1 MTDKSLPAPKRK
13 RTPNKVNPAL
23 PATPP
28 PIIDNSILIN
38 KSAASS
44 EFYKSV
50 DANLTARGAST
61 AEFNI
66 YVSLLSERYAT
77 YRQAQ
82 DAINATELTITQV
95 GDKKQDRTIK
105 NPLNEIRDRSLKDV
119 MDGLKELGLTPKSK
133 AALQLEDAN
142 AQAKREE
149 LMNRVLGNNNNN
161 KDAKDDDL

>member
-1 MTDKSLPAPKRK
+1 MTDKSLPASKRK
-13 RTPNKVNPAL
+13 RTPNKVTPVL

-61 AEFNI
+61 TEFNI

-77 YRQAQ
+77 YRQVQ

-133 AALQLEDAN
+133 AALQLEDAD
-142 AQAKREE
+142 AKLKREE
-149 LMNRVLGNNNNN
+149 LMNRVLGNNNN
-161 KDAKDDDL
+161 KDTKDDDL

>member
-1 MTDKSLPAPKRK
+1 MTDKSLPASKRK
-13 RTPNKVNPAL
+13 RTPNKVTPVL

-38 KSAASS
+38 KSPASS

-50 DANLTARGAST
+50 DANLAARGAST

-77 YRQAQ
+77 YRQVQ
-82 DAINATELTITQV
+82 DEINATELTITQV

-133 AALQLEDAN
+133 AALQLEDAD
-142 AQAKREE
+142 AKLKREE
-149 LMNRVLGNNNNN
+149 LMNRVLGNNNN
-161 KDAKDDDL
+161 KDTKDDDL

>member
-1 MTDKSLPAPKRK
+1 MTDKSLPASKRK
-13 RTPNKVNPAL
+13 RTPNKVTPVL

-50 DANLTARGAST
+50 DANLTARGASIT
-61 AEFNI
+61 EFNI

-77 YRQAQ
+77 YRQVQ

-133 AALQLEDAN
+133 AALQLEDAD
-142 AQAKREE
+142 AKLKREE
-149 LMNRVLGNNNNN
+149 LMNRVLGNNNN
-161 KDAKDDDL
+161 KDTKDDDL

>member
-13 RTPNKVNPAL
+13 RTPNKVPPAL

-28 PIIDNSILIN
+28 SIIDNSILIN

-50 DANLTARGAST
+50 DANLTARGTST

-66 YVSLLSERYAT
+66 YVSLLAERYAT
-77 YRQAQ
+77 YRQVQ

-133 AALQLEDAN
+133 AALQLEDAD
-142 AQAKREE
+142 AKLKREE
-149 LMNRVLGNNNNN
+149 LINRVLGNNNN
-161 KDAKDDDL
+161 KDTKDDDL